1 MESLSE
7 LAKTGYGKKLM
18 TELANLIKESAEKP
32 TEQLES
38 IIVERT
44 KELGSFTLALIYTV
58 GHIFIAILCATFIFN
73 ASFNLAAIDAFIEP
87 IINGFWFYLLLVVLK
102 KIIVD
107 KINYS
112 QQSFLKA
119 DNIGI
124 YLAILYT
131 FGHIF
136 IAMTCNRLLTGAPLN
151 LAALDAI
158 IEPIINGFWFYL
170 FFEVFSNY
178 KLRVQT
184 SAAGRSSKNPSS
196 LQSSKFAPINNKN
209 NLD

>member
-1 MESLSE
+1 MKDYLKYDDTQVFKYDNVV
-7 LAKTGYGKKLM
+7 LA
-18 TELANLIKESAEKP
+18 
-32 TEQLES
+32 
-38 IIVERT
+38 V
-44 KELGSFTLALIYTV
+44 IYTI
-58 GHIFIAILCATFIFN
+58 GHILIAMTCNRIITGAT
-73 ASFNLAAIDAFIEP
+73 LDMAAADAFIEP

-102 KIIVD
+102 KVIVD

-119 DNIGI
+119 GNIGI

-170 FFEVFSNY
+170 LFEVFSNY